1 MEGRSIAIDGPS
13 GAGKSTLA
21 RMAAAKYGLV
31 YVDTG
36 AIYRCVGLYTYS
48 KGVDSKDPEAVSA
61 LLGDIDIEITYDENG
76 VQRMILNGE
85 DVSDDIRMPPIS
97 IYASDV
103 SAIPAVRAFLLDM
116 QRSMAVRYDVIMDGR
131 DIGTVVLPDA
141 GLKIFLTASAK
152 ARAQRRFAEL
162 KQKGVKTTFKEVLQ
176 DINYRDKNDSTRAE
190 APLRQADDA
199 ILLDTSEL
207 DLEES
212 FSALSQIIKDKLG
225 YEQRIPS
232 V

>member
-1 MEGRSIAIDGPS
+1 MEGKSIAIDGPS

-131 DIGTVVLPDA
+131 DIGTVVLPNA

-199 ILLDTSEL
+199 VLLDTSEL